1 MLLSSSVSFH
11 FYFETVSFTV
21 PRELEKPGWPASPR
35 DPVSA
40 TPSAYT
46 TMAGFLRDCC
56 GSNAGPRVHTASSFT
71 HCPISLMPIPQLL
84 YITEIPVARMKPT
97 GFDLTSKLLILD

>member
-11 FYFETVSFTV
+11 FYETVSFTV
-21 PRELEKPGWPASPR
+21 PRGLEKPGWPASPR

-46 TMAGFLRDCC
+46 TTAGFLRDCY

-71 HCPISLMPIPQLL
+71 DCLISLMPIPQLL
-84 YITEIPVARMKPT
+84 YITEIPVASMKPT
-97 GFDLTSKLLILD
+97 GFDPTSKLLILD